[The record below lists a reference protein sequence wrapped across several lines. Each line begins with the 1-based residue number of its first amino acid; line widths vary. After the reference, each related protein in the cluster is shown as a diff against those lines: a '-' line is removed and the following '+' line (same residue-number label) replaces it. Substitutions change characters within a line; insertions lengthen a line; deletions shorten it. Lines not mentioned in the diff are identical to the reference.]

1 MSAPTVS
8 TVDGAIGQSPKRVED
23 DRFIRGK
30 GNYVDDVQLPG
41 MLFMAI
47 YRSPFAHATINS
59 IDTSRAL
66 AMPGV
71 IACVTGQDLEAH
83 GLAWMPTLAGDTQ
96 AVLATDKVRFQGQ
109 EVVCV
114 IAKTAAQAEDAQP
127 APAWRPPAVPIPPV
141 PTPPPGPPPRRLIRK
156 VVVTEYYE

>member
-8 TVDGAIGQSPKRVED
+8 TVEGAIGQSPKRVED
-23 DRFIRGK
+23 DRFIRGM

-41 MLFMAI
+41 MLHMAI

-114 IAKTAAQAEDAQP
+114 IAKTAAQAEDAIAAGFAEVERLERILSDYDP
-127 APAWRPPAVPIPPV
+127 ASELC
-141 PTPPPGPPPRRLIRK
+141 RLSAAGK
-156 VVVTEYYE
+156 V

>member
-1 MSAPTVS
+1 MTAATES
-8 TVDGAIGQSPKRVED
+8 TVQGAIGQSPKRVED
-23 DRFIRGK
+23 DRFIRGR
-30 GNYVDDVQLPG
+30 GSYVDDVQLPG

-59 IDTSRAL
+59 IDCSRAL

-71 IACVTGQDLEAH
+71 LACITGTDLEAH

-109 EVVCV
+109 EVV
-114 IAKTAAQAEDAQP
+114 
-127 APAWRPPAVPIPPV
+127 
-141 PTPPPGPPPRRLIRK
+141 
-156 VVVTEYYE
+156 